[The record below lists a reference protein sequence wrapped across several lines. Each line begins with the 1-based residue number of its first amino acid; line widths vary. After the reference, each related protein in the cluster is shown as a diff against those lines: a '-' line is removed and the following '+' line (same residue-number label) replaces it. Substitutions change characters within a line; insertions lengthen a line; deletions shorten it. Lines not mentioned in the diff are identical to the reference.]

1 MANPRTRYALI
12 FLALFVPFAYFNH
25 NDGWNQGVRIA
36 ELHAIVLKHT
46 IQIELITS

>member
-1 MANPRTRYALI
+1 L
-12 FLALFVPFAYFNH
+12 FLALLVPCSYFNH

-46 IQIELITS
+46 ITI